1 MTDNNAAPG
10 RPAGRSLYPP
20 LPKRLFAVWYRH
32 FRTYTKDILSNGFP
46 PFLEPL
52 IFLAGMG
59 LGLARYVPDL
69 VGMSYLQ
76 FIATGL
82 VMTSAMFTAAFETTY
97 GTFIR
102 LEFDKVYDGMLAA
115 PLSVADVVVGEALWA
130 ATKGAFFSFAVLVII
145 SAFGI
150 VPFLPALGVPL
161 VGFLTGF
168 LFAAIGF
175 LVTSF
180 VGNINHFNFFFTGLL
195 SPMFM
200 FCGTI
205 FPIANLPAPLQ
216 VVAEFLPLTHAV
228 RLGRA
233 AAMVDFTP
241 LQALDFAYIAAVSLA
256 VLAWAH
262 ARLSK
267 RMVQ

>member
-1 MTDNNAAPG
+1 MTSSRHYP
-10 RPAGRSLYPP
+10 SLTS
-20 LPKRLFAVWYRH
+20 RLGSVWYRH
-32 FRTYTKDILSNGFP
+32 FRTYTKDLVSNGFP

-59 LGLARYVPDL
+59 LGMARYVPDL

-76 FIATGL
+76 FLATGL
-82 VMTSAMFTAAFETTY
+82 VMTSAMFTSAFECTY
-97 GTFIR
+97 GTYVR
-102 LEFDKVYDGMLAA
+102 LEFDKTYDGMLAA
-115 PLSVADVVVGEALWA
+115 PLSVADVVLGEALWA
-130 ATKGAFFSFAVLVII
+130 GTKGAFFSFAVLVII

-150 VPFLPALGVPL
+150 VNFFTALLTPL

-168 LFAAIGF
+168 LFAAIGL

-180 VGNINHFNFFFTGLL
+180 VSNMNNFNFFFTGLL

-205 FPIANLPAPLQ
+205 FPISNLPRPLQ
-216 VVAEFLPLTHAV
+216 YVAEILPLTHPV

-233 AAMVDFTP
+233 AAMAAGWRP
-241 LQALDFAYIAAVSLA
+241 ALLLDLAYVVCVAAFIMFLA
-256 VLAWAH
+256 VK
-262 ARLSK
+262 RLGK
-267 RMVQ
+267 RMVK

>member
-1 MTDNNAAPG
+1 MSA
-10 RPAGRSLYPP
+10 SKLYPT
-20 LPKRLFAVWYRH
+20 LSSRLSSVWYRH
-32 FRTYTKDILSNGFP
+32 FRTYVKDIVSNGFP
-46 PFLEPL
+46 PFMEPL

-59 LGLARYVPDL
+59 LGMARYVPNL

-76 FIATGL
+76 FLATGL
-82 VMTSAMFTAAFETTY
+82 VMTSAMFTASFECTF

-115 PLSVADVVVGEALWA
+115 PLTVSDLMVGEALWA
-130 ATKGAFFSFAVLVII
+130 GTKGAFFSFAVLVII

-150 VPFLPALGVPL
+150 VSFASALLTPI

-168 LFAAIGF
+168 LFAAIGL

-180 VGNINHFNFFFTGLL
+180 VKNISHFNFFFTGLL

-205 FPIANLPAPLQ
+205 FPISNLPGSLQ
-216 VVAEFLPLTHAV
+216 IAAEFLPLTHPV
-228 RLGRA
+228 RLGRVT
-233 AAMVDFTP
+233 AMASGWKP
-241 LQALDFAYIAAVSLA
+241 ALLLDLAYMVCVGVLILFLA
-256 VLAWAH
+256 VK
-262 ARLSK
+262 RLERRLVK
-267 RMVQ
+267 

>member
-1 MTDNNAAPG
+1 
-10 RPAGRSLYPP
+10 
-20 LPKRLFAVWYRH
+20 VWYRH
-32 FRTYTKDILSNGFP
+32 FRTYTKDLVSNGFP

-59 LGLARYVPDL
+59 LGMARYVPDL

-76 FIATGL
+76 FLATGL
-82 VMTSAMFTAAFETTY
+82 VMTSAMFTSAFECTY
-97 GTFIR
+97 GTYVR
-102 LEFDKVYDGMLAA
+102 LEFDKTYDGMLAA
-115 PLSVADVVVGEALWA
+115 PLSVADVVLGEALWA
-130 ATKGAFFSFAVLVII
+130 GTKGAFFSFAVLVII

-150 VPFLPALGVPL
+150 VNFFTALLTPL

-168 LFAAIGF
+168 LFAAIGL

-180 VGNINHFNFFFTGLL
+180 VSNMNNFNFFFTGLL

-205 FPIANLPAPLQ
+205 FPISNLPRPLQ
-216 VVAEFLPLTHAV
+216 YVAEILPLTHPV

-233 AAMVDFTP
+233 AAMAAGWRP
-241 LQALDFAYIAAVSLA
+241 ALLLDLAYVVCVAAFIMFLA
-256 VLAWAH
+256 VK
-262 ARLSK
+262 RLGK
-267 RMVQ
+267 RMVK

>member
-1 MTDNNAAPG
+1 MRIN
-10 RPAGRSLYPP
+10 SLYPS
-20 LPKRLFAVWYRH
+20 LASRLGSVWYRH
-32 FRTYTKDILSNGFP
+32 FRTYTKDIVSNGFP

-59 LGLARYVPDL
+59 LGMARYVPSL

-76 FIATGL
+76 FLATGL
-82 VMTSAMFTAAFETTY
+82 LMTSAMFTAAFECTY

-102 LEFDKVYDGMLAA
+102 LEFDKTYDGMLAA
-115 PLSVADVVVGEALWA
+115 PLRVSDVMLGEALWA
-130 ATKGAFFSFAVLVII
+130 GTKGAFFSFAVLVII

-150 VPFLPALGVPL
+150 VNFTSALLAPL
-161 VGFLTGF
+161 IGFLTGF
-168 LFAAIGF
+168 LFAAIGL

-180 VGNINHFNFFFTGLL
+180 VKNINHFNFFFTGLL

-205 FPIANLPAPLQ
+205 FPVSNLPGPLQ
-216 VVAEFLPLTHAV
+216 LVAEFLPLTHPV

-233 AAMVDFTP
+233 AVLASGWEP
-241 LQALDFAYIAAVSLA
+241 SLLLDLAYTVGVAILIMALA
-256 VLAWAH
+256 VR
-262 ARLSK
+262 RLEK
-267 RMVQ
+267 RIVK

>member
-1 MTDNNAAPG
+1 MSA
-10 RPAGRSLYPP
+10 SKLYPP
-20 LPKRLFAVWYRH
+20 LSSRLSSVWYRH
-32 FRTYTKDILSNGFP
+32 FRTYVKDIVSNGFP
-46 PFLEPL
+46 PFMEPL

-59 LGLARYVPDL
+59 LGMARYVPNL

-76 FIATGL
+76 FLATGL
-82 VMTSAMFTAAFETTY
+82 VMTSAMFTASFECTF

-115 PLSVADVVVGEALWA
+115 PLTVSDLMVGEALWA
-130 ATKGAFFSFAVLVII
+130 GTKGAFFSFAVLVII

-150 VPFLPALGVPL
+150 VSFASALLTPI

-168 LFAAIGF
+168 LFAAIGL

-180 VGNINHFNFFFTGLL
+180 VKNINHFNFFFTGLL

-205 FPIANLPAPLQ
+205 FPISNLPGSLQ
-216 VVAEFLPLTHAV
+216 IAAEFLPLTHPV
-228 RLGRA
+228 RLGRVT
-233 AAMVDFTP
+233 AMASGWKP
-241 LQALDFAYIAAVSLA
+241 ALLLDLAYMVCVGVLILVLA
-256 VLAWAH
+256 VK
-262 ARLSK
+262 RLERRLVK
-267 RMVQ
+267 